1 MARHKSN
8 ETRKIES
15 IATTFGVST
24 QTVRNWKTEGCNIFD
39 PNSVISWRK
48 AKLENR
54 GRRGAQKFDLYT
66 IDGNRRD
73 SAGMLHSE
81 ILEKLPSPDGEG
93 AAAAL
98 KRLQGLE
105 SIFYSRQLEAL
116 AEGRTDLISYAL
128 TDYRKITESLLNY
141 ERQVELAMR
150 DSGQLIAR
158 GDAEKGA
165 AAVARWFRLGWRL
178 WLSSCTPDLLAFAG
192 DPRAFKAKAE
202 ETFSEIS
209 KTVLTK
215 AREASVELP
224 AWALHAVREEYR
236 AELSEMTEEP
246 DKERRG
252 DHRDS
257 AIDAGTTGP
266 NSGTIGHQSLG
277 HQSVEMH

>member
-8 ETRKIES
+8 ETRRIEG
-15 IATTFGVST
+15 IAATFGVSL

-39 PNSVISWRK
+39 PDAVISWRRT
-48 AKLENR
+48 KLENR
-54 GRRGAQKFDLYT
+54 GRRGAQKIDLH
-66 IDGNRRD
+66 IVENGNRRD
-73 SAGMLHSE
+73 GAGMLHSE
-81 ILEKLPSPDGEG
+81 ILEKLPSPAGEG

-128 TDYRKITESLLNY
+128 ADYRKITESLLNY

-178 WLSSCTPDLLAFAG
+178 WLSSCTPDLMQVAG
-192 DPRAFKAKAE
+192 DARAFKAKAE

-209 KTVLTK
+209 KNIFHK
-215 AREASVELP
+215 AREARVELP

-236 AELSEMTEEP
+236 AELPTEE
-246 DKERRG
+246 KENERRG
-252 DHRDS
+252 NDGNFANDS
-257 AIDAGTTGP
+257 GTTKRDPGNLEP
-266 NSGTIGHQSLG
+266 NGSPAN
-277 HQSVEMH
+277 